1 MDQKEPDMPVG
12 IGHNNPPSAI
22 AEKAPALKIAYSPQ
36 GAADALEVGKNKIY
50 DWLND
55 GSLTAKNDG
64 GRTLITGAALVAK
77 VDSLPDY
84 VPADA

>member
-1 MDQKEPDMPVG
+1 MRRAKLDGKIMDQKK
-12 IGHNNPPSAI
+12 I
-22 AEKAPALKIAYSPQ
+22 AERAWALKIAYSPQ

-55 GSLTAKNDG
+55 GSLAGKKDN
-64 GRTLITGAALVAK
+64 GRTLITSEALVAK

-84 VPADA
+84 VPGKEAENA